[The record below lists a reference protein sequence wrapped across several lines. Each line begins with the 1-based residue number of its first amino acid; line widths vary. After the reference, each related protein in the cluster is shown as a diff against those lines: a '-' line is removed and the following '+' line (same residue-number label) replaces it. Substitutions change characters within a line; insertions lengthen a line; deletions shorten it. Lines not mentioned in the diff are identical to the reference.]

1 MSKLK
6 RGFAGLLVAAL
17 TAVPALGGAALPA
30 LAHTEAELELADHG
44 PASLMHY
51 YFNVPDGLVTNEYA
65 YKNPTRPDAVK
76 SATWEVTSGSLFVK
90 NKAGWS
96 GIPDRVS
103 PNATSANGTDSAVF
117 RLTTKRANFGNVA
130 VSFKLRNE
138 GLSSTTKTPPKDWD
152 GVHIFLRYQSERS
165 LYVASINRRDN
176 TATIKKKVPMPPA
189 SCPEPSNGGCYY
201 DLAKVVSHSVPYGA
215 WQSVRATVKNS
226 ADGSVTINLYAG
238 HTLLLTA
245 TDNGIGGSPI
255 TAPGKVGIRGDNC
268 QFSFDNFTV
277 WSY

>member
-1 MSKLK
+1 M
-6 RGFAGLLVAAL
+6 
-17 TAVPALGGAALPA
+17 
-30 LAHTEAELELADHG
+30 
-44 PASLMHY
+44 
-51 YFNVPDGLVTNEYA
+51 
-65 YKNPTRPDAVK
+65 K
-76 SATWEVTSGSLFVK
+76 SATWEVTICSLFMK
-90 NKAGWS
+90 TKGGRS
-96 GIPDRVS
+96 GIAGGASPDVTS
-103 PNATSANGTDSAVF
+103 VNATDSAVL
-117 RLTTKRANFGNVA
+117 RLTTERANFGNVE
-130 VSFKLRNE
+130 VSFKPRNE

-176 TATIKKKVPMPPA
+176 TATIKKKVPTPPA
-189 SCPEPSNGGCYY
+189 GCPEPSSGGCYY

-226 ADGSVTINLYAG
+226 ADGSVTINLYAE